1 MKAPLPDNEPE
12 RIQALRKYEILDT
25 SAEEAFDD
33 LTLLAAHICGTPIA
47 VVSLVDTDRQWF
59 KSKVGIT
66 AQETPRDIA
75 FCAHALLQTDLLVIR
90 DASAD
95 ERFATNPLVTSDPN
109 IRFYAGATL
118 MTPEGL
124 ALGTLC
130 VIDSVPRD
138 LSPEQRLALQALS
151 REVMTQLEL
160 RRNNRELAQAI
171 EQRDKAQ
178 EEQFQF
184 FTLSLDMLCIAG
196 MDGYFKRLN
205 PSWSKTLGFT
215 NEELQSQPFIEF
227 VHPDDREATI
237 AQAQK
242 ISIGIDTIS
251 FENRYRCKDGSYR
264 WLLWKATPLTE
275 QQAIYAVAHDITE
288 RKRREE
294 EMRNTQTFLN
304 SIVENIPH
312 MIFVKDAQEL
322 NFVRFNKAGQELIGC
337 NTEELLGKNDYAL
350 FTKEEA
356 DFFTATDREVLATGK
371 VLDIPEEQIQ
381 TKDKGLRILHTK
393 KLPILDAQGNPQYLL
408 RISEDITSRKQ
419 AQEELRKS
427 EECFRLVVEGV
438 KDYAIYMLDPKGY
451 VVSWNA
457 GAERIKG
464 YRAEEI
470 IGQHFSCFYEPG
482 ENQQAIAQSELE
494 IAIAQGNSE
503 AEGWRVRKD
512 GSRFWAHAVVTAL
525 YDDAGQLRGFSKVT
539 RDISERKQTEEALAL
554 QVRLAHFRADVD
566 SALTQSD
573 TLQSILQRCTEAM
586 VRHLEAAFGR
596 IWTLNREQN
605 VLELQASAGMY
616 THIEGFYSRVPVGQF
631 KIGAIAQ
638 NRQPHLTNSVVDD
651 PQIINREWAVR
662 EGMVA
667 FAGYPL
673 IVEGSV
679 MGVMA
684 IFARQPLNES
694 VLQSLEFAADRI
706 ALWIERKQAQEELKR
721 QNLRSQLFAEI
732 TLKIRQSLQ
741 LEEILQTTVE
751 EVRKSLAC
759 DRVVIY
765 RLGADKTGT
774 VVTENVVSGPPAIL
788 GQTFSAEVFPEA
800 YHQRYCQ
807 GQIGIVADVENAE
820 ISPCHREF
828 LQQLAVKAK
837 LVIPILQ
844 KNQLWGLLIAHQCT
858 SPRQWSSFEI
868 ELLQQLADQVGI
880 ALAQS
885 QLLEEETR
893 QRQELEIARH
903 QAESASQAKSA
914 FLANMSHEIRTPMNA
929 VLGMTGLLLDTPLTV
944 EQKDFVETIR
954 ISGDALLYLINEIL
968 DLSKLEAGEMDIE
981 VLDFDLSTC
990 VEEVLDLL
998 APQAHAKD
1006 LEIAALVYRNVP
1018 THLQGDVGR
1027 LRQILTN
1034 LIGNGIKFTNAGE
1047 IVVRAE
1053 LQSDTSPNSLGK
1065 SEQEEVTIRFSVTDT
1080 GIGITPEHMSQLFQ
1094 PFSQVDS
1101 SATRKYSGTGLGLV
1115 ICKQLVSL
1123 MGGEIGFE
1131 SQPGKGSKF
1140 WFTVPFKKP
1149 AQRITPAI
1157 HTSSN
1162 LAGRRLL
1169 VVDDNATNRKV
1180 VRSQAAHWGMQ
1191 VDEADGAAAAMR
1203 VLQEA
1208 LEWGIPYDVAVIDM
1222 QMPNVDGITLG
1233 EQIKGN
1239 PMLANL
1245 PLIML
1250 TSADQ
1255 RGEAQRATKAG
1266 FAAHLIKPVKPSRL
1280 LDTILSI
1287 LGKQEE
1293 PRDRGKEAEEKNF
1306 SPQHSQVP
1314 IPKSR
1319 FPSPQSKLR
1328 ILLAEDNLINQKVAL
1343 KQLSTLGYEADVA
1356 ANGKEVVQLLEKIP
1370 YDLVLMDCQMPI
1382 LDGYEATREIR
1393 RRQTE
1398 GSRRTIVI
1406 ALTANA
1412 MKEDRKRCLDAGM
1425 DDYLS
1430 KPVSREQLSAVI
1442 EHWAEV
1448 IFQGAN
1454 VSSGGVATPEDVETP
1469 KKASLR
1475 DLVDWE
1481 HLHRLSEGSTGFELE
1496 LLQMFFTEV
1505 QEHLELVKRAIAIND
1520 FDSLAKE
1527 AHHIKGASANVGVEG
1542 MRNNAEKL
1550 EELASHQQLEGVIE
1564 IVSALETALCRIQ
1577 AWVKDNE

>member
-12 RIQALRKYEILDT
+12 RIQALQQYEILDT
-25 SAEEAFDD
+25 SAEQAFDD

-47 VVSLVDTDRQWF
+47 LVSLVDTDRQWF

-66 AQETPRDIA
+66 AEETPRDIA
-75 FCAHALLQTDLLVIR
+75 FCAHALLQTDLFVIR

-118 MTPEGL
+118 MNPEGL

-160 RRNNRELAQAI
+160 RRNNRELVQAI

-178 EEQFQF
+178 EEQLQF
-184 FTLSLDMLCIAG
+184 FALSLDMLCIAG

-242 ISIGIDTIS
+242 LSTGINTIS

-264 WLLWKATPLTE
+264 WLLWKATPLTG

-294 EMRNTQTFLN
+294 EMWDTQTFLN

-312 MIFVKDAQEL
+312 MIFVKDAQ
-322 NFVRFNKAGQELIGC
+322 NFKFVRLNKAGQELLGFDA
-337 NTEELLGKNDYAL
+337 EELLGKSDYDL
-350 FTKEEA
+350 FAKEEA
-356 DFFTATDREVLATGK
+356 DFFTATDREVLEQGK
-371 VLDIPEEQIQ
+371 ILDIPEEKIL
-381 TKDKGLRILHTK
+381 TKNKGLRILHTK
-393 KLPILDAQGNPQYLL
+393 KLPILDVQGNPQYLL
-408 RISEDITSRKQ
+408 GISEDITSRKQ

-427 EECFRLVVEGV
+427 EEGFRLIVEGV

-451 VVSWNA
+451 IVSWNA

-494 IAIAQGNSE
+494 IAIAQGNSV

-512 GSRFWAHAVVTAL
+512 GSRFWAYAVVTAL
-525 YDDAGQLRGFSKVT
+525 YDDAGNLRGFSKVT
-539 RDISERKQTEEALAL
+539 RDITERKKTEEALAL
-554 QVRLAHFRADVD
+554 QARLAHFCAEVD

-586 VRHLEAAFGR
+586 VRYLDAAFGR
-596 IWTLNREQN
+596 IWTLNPEEN

-616 THIEGFYSRVPVGQF
+616 AHIDGSYSRVPVGKL

-651 PQIINREWAVR
+651 PEILDREWAVR
-662 EGMVA
+662 EGIVA

-694 VLQSLEFAADRI
+694 LLQSLEFAGDRI

-741 LEEILQTTVE
+741 LEEILQTTVT

-774 VVTENVVSGPPAIL
+774 VVTENVVSGSPSL
-788 GQTFSAEVFPEA
+788 LEQTFSAEVFPEA
-800 YHQRYCQ
+800 YHQGYCH

-844 KNQLWGLLIAHQCT
+844 KNELWGLLIAHQCT
-858 SPRQWSSFEI
+858 SPRQWFSFEI
-868 ELLQQLADQVGI
+868 ELLRQLADQVGI

-893 QRQELEIARH
+893 QRQELEIARQ
-903 QAESASQAKSA
+903 QAESASQAKST

-929 VLGMTGLLLDTPLTV
+929 VLGMTGLLLDTSLTA

-954 ISGDALLYLINEIL
+954 ISGDALLCLINEIL
-968 DLSKLEAGEMDIE
+968 DLSKLEAGEMDLE

-1018 THLQGDVGR
+1018 TNLQGDVGR

-1034 LIGNGIKFTNAGE
+1034 LIGNGIKFTNVGE

-1053 LQSDTSPNSLGK
+1053 LQSDASSNSLGK
-1065 SEQEEVTIRFSVTDT
+1065 GGQEEVVTIRFSVTDT

-1140 WFTVPFKKP
+1140 WFTVPFKKQP
-1149 AQRITPAI
+1149 QRITPPI
-1157 HTSSN
+1157 QISTN

-1203 VLQEA
+1203 VLQDA

-1280 LDTILSI
+1280 LDTIVSI

-1293 PRDRGKEAEEKNF
+1293 HRNRGTEAEEKNF
-1306 SPQHSQVP
+1306 SPHH
-1314 IPKSR
+1314 SR
-1319 FPSPQSKLR
+1319 FPIPQSKLR

-1356 ANGKEVVQLLEKIP
+1356 ANGKEVVALLEKIP

-1393 RRQTE
+1393 RRQGE

-1442 EHWAEV
+1442 EHWAKV

-1454 VSSGGVATPEDVETP
+1454 ASSGGVATPEDVETRFS
-1469 KKASLR
+1469 SLQ

-1481 HLHRLSEGSTGFELE
+1481 HLHQLSEGSAEFELE

-1505 QEHLELVKRAIAIND
+1505 QAHLELVKRAIAIND

-1542 MRNNAEKL
+1542 MRNNAQKL
-1550 EELASHQQLEGVIE
+1550 EELASRYQLGGVTE

-1577 AWVKDNE
+1577 AWVKQI

>member
-1 MKAPLPDNEPE
+1 MKAPLPENEPE
-12 RIQALRKYEILDT
+12 RIQALQQYEILDT
-25 SAEEAFDD
+25 AAEQAFDD

-47 VVSLVDTDRQWF
+47 LVSLVDTDRQWF

-75 FCAHALLQTDLLVIR
+75 FCAHALLQTDLFVIR
-90 DASAD
+90 DASTD
-95 ERFATNPLVTSDPN
+95 ERFANNPLVTSDPN

-118 MTPEGL
+118 LTPEGL
-124 ALGTLC
+124 TLGTLC

-138 LSPEQRLALQALS
+138 LSPQQRVALQALS

-171 EQRDKAQ
+171 KQRDKAQ
-178 EEQFQF
+178 EEQLQF

-237 AQAQK
+237 AQVQQL
-242 ISIGIDTIS
+242 STGIDTIS

-264 WLLWKATPLTE
+264 WLLWKATPLSE

-288 RKRREE
+288 RKRHEE
-294 EMRNTQTFLN
+294 EMRNAQTFLN

-312 MIFVKDAQEL
+312 IIFVKDAQEL
-322 NFVRFNKAGQELIGC
+322 NFVRFNKAGQKLIGR
-337 NTEELLGKNDYAL
+337 NPEELLGKNDYDL

-371 VLDIPEEQIQ
+371 ILDIPEERIQ

-393 KLPILDAQGNPQYLL
+393 KLPILDAQGNSQYLL

-419 AQEELRKS
+419 AQEDLRKS

-451 VVSWNA
+451 IVSWNA

-494 IAIAQGNSE
+494 IAIAQGNSV

-525 YDDAGQLRGFSKVT
+525 YDDAGNLRGFSKVT
-539 RDISERKQTEEALAL
+539 RDITNHKRTQEALAL
-554 QVRLAHFRADVD
+554 QARLAHFRAEVD

-586 VRHLEAAFGR
+586 VKYLDAAFGR
-596 IWTLNREQN
+596 IWTLNREERM
-605 VLELQASAGMY
+605 LELQASAGMY
-616 THIEGFYSRVPVGQF
+616 AQVEGLYRRVPIGTL
-631 KIGAIAQ
+631 KIAKIAQ
-638 NRQPHLTNSVVDD
+638 TRQPYLTNSVVDD
-651 PQIINREWAVR
+651 PQILDREWAVR

-673 IVEGSV
+673 IIEGSV

-721 QNLRSQLFAEI
+721 QNLRSQLFSEI

-741 LEEILQTTVE
+741 LEEILQTTVT

-765 RLGADKTGT
+765 RLAADKTGT
-774 VVTENVVSGPPAIL
+774 IVTENVVSGLPALL
-788 GQTFSAEVFPEA
+788 GQTFSAEIFPEA
-800 YHQRYCQ
+800 YHEDYCH
-807 GQIGIVADVENAE
+807 GKIRIVADVENAE

-828 LQQLAVKAK
+828 LQHLAVKAK

-844 KNQLWGLLIAHQCT
+844 KNELWGLLIAHQCT
-858 SPRQWSSFEI
+858 SPRQWSSFEV

-885 QLLEEETR
+885 QLLEEETL

-929 VLGMTGLLLDTPLTV
+929 VLGMTGLLLDTPLTT

-954 ISGDALLYLINEIL
+954 ISGDALLCLINEIL
-968 DLSKLEAGEMDIE
+968 DLSKLEAGEMDLE

-1065 SEQEEVTIRFSVTDT
+1065 GESEDVVTIRFSVTDT
-1080 GIGITPEHMSQLFQ
+1080 GIGITPENMSQLFQ

-1101 SATRKYSGTGLGLV
+1101 SATRQYSGTGLGLV
-1115 ICKQLVSL
+1115 ICKQLVTL

-1140 WFTVPFKKP
+1140 WFTVPFKKQ
-1149 AQRITPAI
+1149 AERITPPI
-1157 HTSSN
+1157 QTSTN

-1280 LDTILSI
+1280 LDTIVSI

-1293 PRDRGKEAEEKNF
+1293 QRDRGKEVGKEVEEKNF
-1306 SPQHSQVP
+1306 SPQPSRIP
-1314 IPKSR
+1314 IL
-1319 FPSPQSKLR
+1319 QSKLR

-1343 KQLSTLGYEADVA
+1343 KQLNTLGYEADVA
-1356 ANGKEVVQLLEKIP
+1356 ANGKEVVELLEKIP

-1393 RRQTE
+1393 RRQGE
-1398 GSRRTIVI
+1398 GSRRTTVI

-1430 KPVSREQLSAVI
+1430 KPVSREQLALLI
-1442 EHWAEV
+1442 DHWTKV
-1448 IFQGAN
+1448 IFQDAN
-1454 VSSGGVATPEDVETP
+1454 ASSGGVATREDVETRFS
-1469 KKASLR
+1469 SLQ

-1481 HLHRLSEGSTGFELE
+1481 HLHQLSEGSREFELE

-1505 QEHLELVKRAIAIND
+1505 QAHLESVKRAIAIND

-1542 MRNNAEKL
+1542 MRSNAQKL
-1550 EELASHQQLEGVIE
+1550 EELASHYQLAGTTE
-1564 IVSALETALCRIQ
+1564 IVSALETALSRIQ
-1577 AWVKDNE
+1577 SWVKEI